1 MFLLQTGDI
10 SSDEGSDSESDA
22 GMFELDALGKLV
34 ARRWLSKTR
43 RRLGLPDRKQAVLD
57 ISSDDDSTDSDD
69 EPGTRPKL
77 SRASEEIAKQWL
89 GKVRGNLR
97 REAAQANR
105 DDEPARADISSD
117 DDSSSGPDDRPVIA
131 MSAQTRN
138 VARKWLEQVRGA
150 GPQRGRPAPEDVSD
164 DDSSSSDDYGPSS
177 IEVGP
182 KARAIAKLW
191 LQAARRTTAG
201 DARVTRVY

>member
-1 MFLLQTGDI
+1 VQTGEI
-10 SSDEGSDSESDA
+10 SSDEGSDSESE
-22 GMFELDALGKLV
+22 GETFELDALGKVV

-57 ISSDDDSTDSDD
+57 ISSDDESTDDDD
-69 EPGTRPKL
+69 EPGTKPKL
-77 SRASEEIAKQWL
+77 SRASEEIARQWL
-89 GKVRGNLR
+89 GRVRGNLR
-97 REAAQANR
+97 REAAQASR
-105 DDEPARADISSD
+105 DDEPARVDISSD
-117 DDSSSGPDDRPVIA
+117 DESSSGPDDRPVIA

-138 VARKWLEQVRGA
+138 VARRWLEQIRGA

-182 KARAIAKLW
+182 KARAVAKLW
-191 LQAARRTTAG
+191 LQAARRSTAG
-201 DARVTRVY
+201 GKYV